1 MQTGRSTERGSA
13 NLKFLIVMTI
23 IVAAA
28 YAGYLYVPVAYYAHT
43 FKELMQH
50 YVDLASAEGKP
61 PAWAAEQLAKTF
73 NEYNVPPDARMT
85 PGLRNNRI
93 EIRVQYVKPVEF
105 PGYTYNY
112 EFDQTVTSTAFL
124 DFSK

>member
-28 YAGYLYVPVAYYAHT
+28 YAGYLYVPVAYNAHT

-50 YVDLASAEGKP
+50 YVDLASA
-61 PAWAAEQLAKTF
+61 
-73 NEYNVPPDARMT
+73 DRD
-85 PGLRNNRI
+85 R
-93 EIRVQYVKPVEF
+93 
-105 PGYTYNY
+105 
-112 EFDQTVTSTAFL
+112 
-124 DFSK
+124 